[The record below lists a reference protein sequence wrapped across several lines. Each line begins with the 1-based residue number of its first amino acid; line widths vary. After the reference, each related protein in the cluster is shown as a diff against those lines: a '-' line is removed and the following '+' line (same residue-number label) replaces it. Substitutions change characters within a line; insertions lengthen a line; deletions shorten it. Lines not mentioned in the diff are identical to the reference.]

1 MSSSFSSQKWNF
13 LGVGEG
19 AKPLSFTYILTFGY
33 LCIIGLFDFTISV
46 HMNQKTNTSLI
57 PEMVLG
63 RGRYRYMH
71 VHNQSSG
78 IYFCALIIA
87 TRLTSRKLDVIYM
100 SILRIF
106 SYFYTFT
113 YILFQIALLWPEI
126 ISNILSV
133 VYEILPAIINY
144 DFQLVQCTTRKELTV
159 CKPKVL

>member
-1 MSSSFSSQKWNF
+1 MKIMHNGCLLVSHHKNEISW
-13 LGVGEG
+13 GWGG
-19 AKPLSFTYILTFGY
+19 AKPLSFTYVLTFGY

-87 TRLTSRKLDVIYM
+87 TRLTRRKLDVIYIYM
-100 SILRIF
+100 YIHV
-106 SYFYTFT
+106 YFH
-113 YILFQIALLWPEI
+113 
-126 ISNILSV
+126 ISTL
-133 VYEILPAIINY
+133 
-144 DFQLVQCTTRKELTV
+144 
-159 CKPKVL
+159 